1 MRDYPDGGNRR
12 WFWRLEDQHRRLL
25 QPDLRLIAAVATRL
39 AEETP
44 ALAGPVA
51 AAMKELVLK
60 EPDLRPLLQRLQ
72 RCDPGGAQNVSR
84 PASGGPLQSQRPHR
98 LTAAQA

>member
-1 MRDYPDGGNRR
+1 MRDYPDGGDRR

-72 RCDPGGAQNVSR
+72 RCDPGARKTYRGQ
-84 PASGGPLQSQRPHR
+84 L
-98 LTAAQA
+98 AADRFSHNARIA